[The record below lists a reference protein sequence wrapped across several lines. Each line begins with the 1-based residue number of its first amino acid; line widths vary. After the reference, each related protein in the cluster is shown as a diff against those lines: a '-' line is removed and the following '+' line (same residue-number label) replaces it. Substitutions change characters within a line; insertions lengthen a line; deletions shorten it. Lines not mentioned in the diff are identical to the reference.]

1 MSDGKNSTDL
11 YVKLTD
17 KHHFLHYTSSHPDH
31 TKRSIVFSQ
40 ALRISRICSKKSDF
54 LEHLKKMKSW
64 FSVRGYPKDLIEAE
78 IKKVKLMSKTT
89 NAKGDKSLTAIPFVM
104 TYHPKLNLFKPSSY
118 MGKEV
123 KRVFTP
129 KML

>member
-1 MSDGKNSTDL
+1 
-11 YVKLTD
+11 
-17 KHHFLHYTSSHPDH
+17 
-31 TKRSIVFSQ
+31 
-40 ALRISRICSKKSDF
+40 
-54 LEHLKKMKSW
+54 
-64 FSVRGYPKDLIEAE
+64 
-78 IKKVKLMSKTT
+78 MSKTT
-89 NAKGDKSLTAIPFVM
+89 NAKGDESLTAIPFVM